1 MYFGV
6 GPKEHKKDLYGFDRE
21 YSELCEAI
29 SSQNRLIIVKGLRR
43 TGKTSLLNAV
53 YANLP
58 PGKLFIDAREISGK
72 GSSEV
77 YSHII
82 SRLSAYMQ
90 SRNILRNIAG
100 AISSV
105 ELGVKVSVQRQT
117 PLLSAMLSEIDTQ
130 AGRAKKTFC
139 IFIDEAQMLKQS
151 GFDAFLAFAYDRFKN
166 TKTVLAGSEIGL
178 LDEFAGESSRSPL
191 YGRVKKTIATRKFER
206 MESLDFLRRGF
217 SQAGKKPAEAQI
229 EAAVDGLD
237 GTAGWLSMY
246 GFYAL
251 SESHASALAK
261 TRQEGTKIVREE
273 INAFMEQRRVAER
286 QYLTIL
292 SALATE
298 PLAWGKIRN
307 YLEIR
312 LGKAVPDSRLFAYL
326 SALESYGLIEKR
338 DGRYFGSDPLIKE
351 AVSGPGR

>member
-6 GPKEHKKDLYGFDRE
+6 GPKEHKRDLYGFDRE
-21 YSELCEAI
+21 YAGLCEAI

-43 TGKTSLLNAV
+43 TGKTSLLNSV

-58 PGKLFIDAREISGK
+58 LSKIFIDAREISGK

-77 YSHII
+77 YSHFIT
-82 SRLSAYMQ
+82 RLSAYMQ
-90 SRNILRNIAG
+90 SRNILSKIAG
-100 AISSV
+100 TISSV
-105 ELGVKVSVQRQT
+105 ELGVKLSVQRQT
-117 PLLSAMLSEIDTQ
+117 PLLSAMLSEIDAQ
-130 AGRAKKTFC
+130 AGKEKKTFC

-166 TKTVLAGSEIGL
+166 TKIILAGSEIGL
-178 LDEFAGESSRSPL
+178 LDEFAGENSRSPL
-191 YGRVKKTIATRKFER
+191 YGRVKKTITTRKFER
-206 MESLDFLRRGF
+206 SESVDFLRRGF
-217 SQAGKKPAEAQI
+217 SQAGKKPAETDV
-229 EAAVDGLD
+229 EDAVNCLD

-261 TRQEGTKIVREE
+261 TRREGAKIVREE
-273 INAFMEQRRVAER
+273 INAFMVQRRVAER
-286 QYLTIL
+286 QYLAIL

-298 PLAWGKIRN
+298 PLAWSKIRN

-312 LGKAVPDSRLFAYL
+312 LGKGVSDSRLFAYL
-326 SALESYGLIEKR
+326 SALETYGFIEKH
-338 DGRYFGSDPLIKE
+338 DGKYFVSDPLIKE
-351 AVSGPGR
+351 AAGGNAR